1 MKVTK
6 KKNGYTIRLS
16 DSEMELLQ
24 AMVER
29 AESVPGRLWDM
40 LNSGERRSYS
50 RRCGPMGQGLPLL
63 RVDTDRRGEEE

>member
-24 AMVER
+24 TMVDM
-29 AESVPGRLWDM
+29 AESAPDVVWKKLSTGA
-40 LNSGERRSYS
+40 RRSYS

-63 RVDTDRRGEEE
+63 RVDTDRRGEDE

>member
-6 KKNGYTIRLS
+6 KKNGHTIRLS

-24 AMVER
+24 VMVDM
-29 AESVPGRLWDM
+29 AESAPDVLWRK
-40 LNSGERRSYS
+40 LNTGARRSYS
-50 RRCGPMGQGLPLL
+50 RRCGKALALPLL

>member
-1 MKVTK
+1 MKITK
-6 KKNGYTIRLS
+6 KLNGYTIRLS

-24 AMVER
+24 IMVDV
-29 AESVPGRLWDM
+29 AESAPDVVWKKL
-40 LNSGERRSYS
+40 STGERRSYS